1 MGFAS
6 FGLLMTNVLVS
17 SVGKGGFK
25 LVGLDS
31 GCNGFIKYKAWER
44 IGYLG
49 VIMVML
55 VVGRGEAKDPLCW
68 GNVGDDVGIDK
79 PAQPK
84 KQIGR
89 RRHCLCWYAVVVA

>member
-31 GCNGFIKYKAWER
+31 GCNGLNTKR
-44 IGYLG
+44 
-49 VIMVML
+49 
-55 VVGRGEAKDPLCW
+55 
-68 GNVGDDVGIDK
+68 GNVLDTWG
-79 PAQPK
+79 
-84 KQIGR
+84 
-89 RRHCLCWYAVVVA
+89 

>member
-6 FGLLMTNVLVS
+6 FGLLRTNVLVS
-17 SVGKGGFK
+17 SAGKGGFK

-31 GCNGFIKYKAWER
+31 GWKGFIKYKAWEP
-44 IGYLG
+44 IGYWG

-68 GNVGDDVGIDK
+68 GNVGDDVGLDK

-89 RRHCLCWYAVVVA
+89 Q

>member
-1 MGFAS
+1 M
-6 FGLLMTNVLVS
+6 
-17 SVGKGGFK
+17 
-25 LVGLDS
+25 VGLDT
-31 GCNGFIKYKAWER
+31 GWKGFVKYKAWER

-68 GNVGDDVGIDK
+68 GNVGDDVGLDK

-89 RRHCLCWYAVVVA
+89 Q